1 MKVVLDIGGGLIRA
15 GFAGNSEPRL
25 EISNCLA
32 RGKREKRVVTGDKI
46 SSMPSYLILRPLRR
60 GIVTDWESLKLILD
74 LEIFCRNQRGGLGV
88 VDRLQEIS
96 MFFTMTPFA
105 PDASIRE
112 AKSVFLEDF
121 KIKNIEIMTSS
132 ICALF
137 SPGLNCHDE
146 NPCALI
152 VDCGFSGFRCIPIF
166 EASPISGATQRGS
179 VGGRV
184 MINFLKELLSFTQVD
199 LEDTPLLVQRI
210 LEISCFVTAKNEYPD
225 SPVRVLLP
233 DYSERTQPV
242 IMDDLKFPG
251 PGETVVKMNRERWVV
266 PEILFNP
273 EISGIKECGIAEAAA
288 RAIFGAPEKLRHLI
302 SRKIILCGGCVNLPG
317 FKERFLSEL
326 ESEIPQTWKFQVFV
340 ENDGRADL
348 SIYRGAVALAGSD
361 ESLSKKFSRLE
372 YLGM

>member
-1 MKVVLDIGGGLIRA
+1 MKIVMDIGGGSVRA
-15 GFAGNSEPRL
+15 GFTGSSEPRL

-46 SSMPSYLILRPLRR
+46 SSMSSYLILRPIRR
-60 GIVTDWESLKLILD
+60 GIVTDWESQKLILD

-88 VDRLQEIS
+88 VDRIAEIS
-96 MFFTMTPFA
+96 MFSTMTPFA

-112 AKSVFLEDF
+112 ATSVFLENF
-121 KIKNIEIMTSS
+121 KIKNVAFMSSS

-137 SPGLNCHDE
+137 SPGLTLQFPDE

-152 VDCGFSGFRCIPIF
+152 VDCGFSGFRCIPAF
-166 EASPISGATQRGS
+166 NASPIPGASQRGS

-184 MINFLKELLSFTQVD
+184 MTNFLKELLSFTQVD
-199 LEDTPLLVQRI
+199 LEDTPLLIQRI
-210 LEISCFVTAKNEYPD
+210 MEISCFVKTKDEVVDAPM
-225 SPVRVLLP
+225 RILLP

-242 IMDDLKFPG
+242 ILDDLKFPG
-251 PGETVVKMNRERWVV
+251 PGETVVKLNRERWIV

-288 RAIFGAPEKLRHLI
+288 RAIFACPEKIRRLI

-317 FKERFLSEL
+317 FRERFISDLR
-326 ESEIPQTWKFQVFV
+326 SEIPQTWKFQVFA
-340 ENDGRADL
+340 ESRAEL
-348 SIYRGAVALAGSD
+348 SVYRGATVLAASD
-361 ESLSKKFSRLE
+361 ESLSTKFSRLE